1 VIALTFDLYGD
12 SGDLGDPDLMTL
24 TQAAKFLRVR
34 PTDLMSAVREGE
46 IPVHQDGR
54 RFWFSRAE
62 VIKAMNNAR
71 RREHE
76 SDEDR

>member
-1 VIALTFDLYGD
+1 MTFDPYGG
-12 SGDLGDPDLMTL
+12 SGDLHDPDLMTL

-46 IPVHQDGR
+46 IPVHQVGR

-62 VIKAMNNAR
+62 VIQSDAQRR

>member
-1 VIALTFDLYGD
+1 MSYDPYDG
-12 SGDLGDPDLMTL
+12 SGDLHDPDLMTL

-46 IPVHQDGR
+46 IPVHQAGQ

-62 VIKAMNNAR
+62 VIQAMRNAR